1 MQGALR
7 TPHPHPH
14 LHPLPLTPIP
24 LPPNPTPIP
33 NPNPDPTKASYGPNE
48 DPSTFDSLRPWGE
61 TNMVQWRHVL
71 HYRDLYQQKLAYVRE
86 FLSSVDR
93 LEHWTSQGL
102 GFLKHTADAE
112 QYYDEGS
119 EGRCAASDPADP

>member
-1 MQGALR
+1 
-7 TPHPHPH
+7 
-14 LHPLPLTPIP
+14 
-24 LPPNPTPIP
+24 
-33 NPNPDPTKASYGPNE
+33 
-48 DPSTFDSLRPWGE
+48 
-61 TNMVQWRHVL
+61 MVQWRHVL

-119 EGRCAASDPADP
+119 EGRCSAYDPADPCHPHPNSHLHPNSHPHPKQARGLRPTQR

>member
-24 LPPNPTPIP
+24 
-33 NPNPDPTKASYGPNE
+33 NPNPDPTQASYGPNE

-93 LEHWTSQGL
+93 LEHWTSQVRVRVRVRV
-102 GFLKHTADAE
+102 
-112 QYYDEGS
+112 S
-119 EGRCAASDPADP
+119 